1 MTSIQLPTGAT
12 SERTLDVVK
21 AYEAHVASRPT
32 LDANMVVL
40 GFSFAGSGPNAAMA
54 FTMLKDWDQ
63 RNGATAAEEAALAQ
77 QAMADNVEGTVMSL
91 MPPAIDELGTSSGFT
106 LFLQDRANR
115 GEAALIAAQTQLL
128 ALAAQSEVVSDVYPD
143 GLPPGESISLNIN
156 RSKAEAM
163 GLSFAAVSST
173 LSAAMGSLYVNDF
186 PNNGRMQQVI
196 LQADATARMQ
206 LDDVLSLRVRNS
218 SGGMVPLREV
228 VTAEWKESPQQ
239 MMRFQ
244 GFPAMRISGGA
255 AAGVSSGAAMAEM
268 ERLVAQLP
276 QGFAI
281 AWTGASLQER
291 QSTAQAPLLMLLSAL
306 VVFLVLAALYESW
319 SIPLSVMLVVP
330 LGLLGA
336 VTAVILRDM
345 PNDVFFKVGMIT
357 IIGLS
362 AKNAI
367 LIVEFAR
374 QLHAEGHTLI
384 DAAVTAAR
392 LRLRPI
398 LMTSLAFTL
407 GVVPLMLASG
417 ASAETQHAIGTGVFG
432 GMLSG
437 TLLAIFFVPAFFVF
451 VIGRQERLSA
461 WLGRRNHSKTAKG

>member
-1 MTSIQLPTGAT
+1 VDNFDQLI
-12 SERTLDVVK
+12 
-21 AYEAHVASRPT
+21 
-32 LDANMVVL
+32 
-40 GFSFAGSGPNAAMA
+40 
-54 FTMLKDWDQ
+54 
-63 RNGATAAEEAALAQ
+63 
-77 QAMADNVEGTVMSL
+77 NVIG
-91 MPPAIDELGTSSGFT
+91 I
-106 LFLQDRANR
+106 
-115 GEAALIAAQTQLL
+115 
-128 ALAAQSEVVSDVYPD
+128 
-143 GLPPGESISLNIN
+143 
-156 RSKAEAM
+156 
-163 GLSFAAVSST
+163 
-173 LSAAMGSLYVNDF
+173 
-186 PNNGRMQQVI
+186 I

-255 AAGVSSGAAMAEM
+255 AAGVSSGAAMTEM

-276 QGFAI
+276 QGFAV

-291 QSTAQAPLLMLLSAL
+291 QSAAQAPLLMLLSAL

-451 VIGRQERLSA
+451 VIGTQERLSA
-461 WLGRRNHSKTAKG
+461 WLARHNTAK

>member
-1 MTSIQLPTGAT
+1 
-12 SERTLDVVK
+12 
-21 AYEAHVASRPT
+21 
-32 LDANMVVL
+32 
-40 GFSFAGSGPNAAMA
+40 
-54 FTMLKDWDQ
+54 
-63 RNGATAAEEAALAQ
+63 
-77 QAMADNVEGTVMSL
+77 
-91 MPPAIDELGTSSGFT
+91 
-106 LFLQDRANR
+106 
-115 GEAALIAAQTQLL
+115 
-128 ALAAQSEVVSDVYPD
+128 
-143 GLPPGESISLNIN
+143 
-156 RSKAEAM
+156 M

-173 LSAAMGSLYVNDF
+173 LSAAMGSQYVNDF
-186 PNNGRMQQVI
+186 PNAGRMQQVI
-196 LQADATARMQ
+196 LQADAPARMQ
-206 LDDVLSLRVRNS
+206 LDDVLNLRVRNT

-228 VTAEWKESPQQ
+228 VTPVWSESPQQ

-244 GFPAMRISGGA
+244 GFPAVRIAGGA
-255 AAGVSSGAAMAEM
+255 APGVSSGAAMAEM

-276 QGFAI
+276 QGYAV
-281 AWTGASLQER
+281 AWTGQSLQER
-291 QSTAQAPLLMLLSAL
+291 QSAAQAPMLMALSAL

-336 VTAVILRDM
+336 VAAVMLRGL

-374 QLHAEGHTLI
+374 QLHGEGRSLV

-407 GVVPLMLASG
+407 GVVPLMIAAG

-437 TLLAIFFVPAFFVF
+437 TLLAVFFVPSFFVF
-451 VIGRQERLSA
+451 VMGLQERFQA
-461 WLGRRNHSKTAKG
+461 WRAQRTAAVPQPGEEQ

>member
-1 MTSIQLPTGAT
+1 
-12 SERTLDVVK
+12 
-21 AYEAHVASRPT
+21 
-32 LDANMVVL
+32 
-40 GFSFAGSGPNAAMA
+40 
-54 FTMLKDWDQ
+54 
-63 RNGATAAEEAALAQ
+63 
-77 QAMADNVEGTVMSL
+77 
-91 MPPAIDELGTSSGFT
+91 
-106 LFLQDRANR
+106 
-115 GEAALIAAQTQLL
+115 
-128 ALAAQSEVVSDVYPD
+128 
-143 GLPPGESISLNIN
+143 
-156 RSKAEAM
+156 M

-173 LSAAMGSLYVNDF
+173 LSAAMGSQYVNDF

-196 LQADATARMQ
+196 LQAEASARMQ
-206 LDDVLSLRVRNS
+206 LDDVLSLRVRNT

-228 VTAEWKESPQQ
+228 VTPKWSESPQQ

-244 GFPAMRISGGA
+244 GFPAVRISGGA
-255 AAGVSSGAAMAEM
+255 APGVSSGASMAEM

-276 QGFAI
+276 LGYAI

-291 QSTAQAPLLMLLSAL
+291 QSAAQAPLLMLLSAL

-330 LGLLGA
+330 LGLIGA
-336 VTAVILRDM
+336 VAAVMLRGM

-374 QLHAEGHTLI
+374 QLHAEGRSLV

-437 TLLAIFFVPAFFVF
+437 TILAIFFVPIFFVF
-451 VIGRQERLSA
+451 VIGTQERINTKLV
-461 WLGRRNHSKTAKG
+461 RRNNFKTAKG